1 MYPHFIEVHDI
12 RKPEDAMLI
21 NIKAIKHI
29 YFEPETN
36 SGAISLVDKVFVP
49 TKESYDELKK
59 LIEDIGCQ
67 IHKPDPRLVSKPLT
81 GFDFL
86 GMKKGEPIWSPNRQE
101 WYLFSSYDPVHMEGK
116 VTDVNGNTG
125 IFNRDTLIKF
135 PLYRMKGIRL
145 ADYEFDHPEID
156 ERLIQT
162 TKKEEK

>member
-59 LIEDIGCQ
+59 LITDSGCLIQ
-67 IHKPDPRLVSKPLT
+67 MGDPRLDNKPLT
-81 GFDFL
+81 IDNFKDLVGQPVYSINDNRWYIVHWFDIEEHNY
-86 GMKKGEPIWSPNRQE
+86 KCA
-101 WYLFSSYDPVHMEGK
+101 YLYSDEGVQVWWDAEK
-116 VTDVNGNTG
+116 
-125 IFNRDTLIKF
+125 LIAK
-135 PLYRMKGIRL
+135 PLYRMKVSNGL
-145 ADYEFDHPEID
+145 V
-156 ERLIQT
+156 Q
-162 TKKEEK
+162 